1 MSLAEQR
8 LQPGW
13 HGGQSFCD
21 GVHSTAGAGGGED
34 LIRADT
40 DGDLKKHVRASPEI
54 DGV

>member
-8 LQPGW
+8 LHTRL
-13 HGGQSFCD
+13 HGGHSFCD
-21 GVHSTAGAGGGED
+21 GVHSTAGGGED